1 MITIKK
7 IYSYFALLLVILI
20 SICCKQAV
28 DTSSKN
34 TLYNKNY
41 FVGDSILSNANYFSS
56 LKNGKGYLVLKKQNE
71 EYLKKYSLT
80 ESNEFD
86 LHLKNNLSIK
96 FIKEKQKDKNL
107 IKVNLFTYINNK
119 KTDSIQFYRNIS
131 GDGFGNYNCLSYF
144 NKKTNKIWQI
154 KYFPLNPLRGNS
166 VGIVSYT
173 ESSISVD
180 GTIKSDSLHYLDES
194 LDVEME
200 NYNLYY

>member
-1 MITIKK
+1 MKNIKK
-7 IYSYFALLLVILI
+7 IYSYSALMLTILV

-34 TLYNKNY
+34 IVHNKNY
-41 FVGDSILSNANYFSS
+41 FVGDSILANENYFNS
-56 LKNGKGYLVLKKQNE
+56 LKNGKGDLVLKKQNE
-71 EYLKKYSLT
+71 EYLKQYSLS
-80 ESNEFD
+80 ENEE
-86 LHLKNNLSIK
+86 LYITLKNNLSIK
-96 FIKEKQKDKNL
+96 LVKEKRTDRS
-107 IKVNLFTYINNK
+107 IVKVNLFTYVNNK

-144 NKKTNKIWQI
+144 NAKTNKIWQI

-173 ESSISVD
+173 ESSISTD

-200 NYNLYY
+200 KYNLYY

>member
-1 MITIKK
+1 MKNIKK
-7 IYSYFALLLVILI
+7 VYSYSALMLTILV

-34 TLYNKNY
+34 IAHNRNH
-41 FVGDSILSNANYFSS
+41 FVGDSILANANYFNS

-71 EYLKKYSLT
+71 EYLKQYSLA
-80 ESNEFD
+80 ENNEHS
-86 LHLKNNLSIK
+86 LPLENNISIK
-96 FIKEKQKDKNL
+96 LIKERQTDRNI
-107 IKVNLFTYINNK
+107 IKVNLFTYVNNK
-119 KTDSIQFYRNIS
+119 KADSIQFYRNIS
-131 GDGFGNYNCLSYF
+131 GDGFGNYSCLSYF
-144 NKKTNKIWQI
+144 NAKTNKIWQI

-173 ESSISVD
+173 ESSISTD

-200 NYNLYY
+200 KYNLYY

>member
-1 MITIKK
+1 MITLKK
-7 IYSYFALLLVILI
+7 TYSSFALFLIILI

-34 TLYNKNY
+34 ALHNKNY
-41 FVGDSILSNANYFSS
+41 FVGDSILAKANYFNF
-56 LKNGKGYLVLKKQNE
+56 LKNRKGDLVLKNQNE
-71 EYLKKYSLT
+71 EYLKQYSLSENDELYIT
-80 ESNEFD
+80 
-86 LHLKNNLSIK
+86 LKDNVSIK
-96 FIKEKQKDKNL
+96 LVNEKQTDRS
-107 IKVNLFTYINNK
+107 IVKVNLFTYVNNK

-166 VGIVSYT
+166 IGIVSYT
-173 ESSISVD
+173 ESSINVD

-200 NYNLYY
+200 KYNLYY